1 MLSPELISQVRS
13 IQLRAGHLA
22 SDLLAGEYTSSF
34 KGRGMQFDEV
44 REYVPGD
51 EVRTIDWNVTA
62 RTGTPH
68 VKIYREERE
77 LTMLLMVDTSPSQRS
92 GGGTRSKQTLAAE
105 LAAVL
110 AWLAIRSQD
119 RVGLLLYSDH
129 VEHFIP
135 PAKGRGH
142 IWEIIRAVLTH
153 KSSGLETRSGVALDY
168 ALQHLRRRSL
178 CFLISDFLTADFE
191 PKLKLA
197 ARRHDMV
204 CVRTVAPLEESLP
217 DAGLVLLQDSETG
230 SMLELDSSDPHLRK
244 RFADRAMQRQKDLE
258 AAVRRAGADIFHIR
272 PHESVAK
279 PLLAFL
285 RKPKRARR

>member
-68 VKIYREERE
+68 IKIYREERE
-77 LTMLLMVDTSPSQRS
+77 LTMLLMVDTSPSQRF
-92 GGGTRSKQTLAAE
+92 GGGTRTKQTAAAE

-129 VEHFIP
+129 VEHFVP
-135 PAKGRGH
+135 PGKGRGH
-142 IWEIIRAVLTH
+142 VWHIIRSVLTH
-153 KSSGLETRSGVALDY
+153 KSSGRETRSAVALEY
-168 ALQHLRRRSL
+168 ALKHLRRRSL
-178 CFLISDFLTADFE
+178 CFLISDFLTPDFE
-191 PKLKLA
+191 DKLKLA
-197 ARRHDMV
+197 SRRHDLV
-204 CVRTVAPLEESLP
+204 CVRTVAPLEETLP
-217 DAGLVLLQDSETG
+217 DAGIVLLEDSETG
-230 SMLELDSSDPHLRK
+230 ETFEIDSSDAGLRQ
-244 RFADRAMQRQKDLE
+244 RFASRSAQRKKELE
-258 AAVRRAGADIFHIR
+258 ALVRRAGADMFHLR
-272 PHESVAK
+272 PSESVAK
-279 PLLAFL
+279 PLLEFL